1 MIKEIECEIQHSLP
15 NFRFS
20 NLPSYQLLPLH
31 RIPGPVAVPSKE
43 GIVVVVGATIPG
55 PDYLLL
61 DTLSSRE
68 TLFSRFLI
76 KTLVVIMKT

>member
-1 MIKEIECEIQHSLP
+1 M
-15 NFRFS
+15 
-20 NLPSYQLLPLH
+20 
-31 RIPGPVAVPSKE
+31 
-43 GIVVVVGATIPG
+43 VVVGGTIPG